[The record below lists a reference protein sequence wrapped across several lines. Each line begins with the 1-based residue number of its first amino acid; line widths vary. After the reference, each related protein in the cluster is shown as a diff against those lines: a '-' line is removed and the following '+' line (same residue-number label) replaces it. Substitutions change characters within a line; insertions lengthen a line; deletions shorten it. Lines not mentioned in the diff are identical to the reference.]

1 MAAAMAQPS
10 SPTSRRPALVLGLL
24 PAGLALV
31 RSLGRAGIPV
41 YGGVFRRNEFGLKS
55 RFLRASCI
63 AESADERTRDRRLL
77 AFLREL
83 AAGGRAVVFPE
94 RDEHVDFVLRNRDEL
109 AELADVP
116 VPLDPDVVA
125 RLRRK
130 DLLPSTAAAVGVD
143 APATVHAESEAA
155 IRAAGLE
162 PPFLL
167 KPVEGQGYALT
178 FGNKAVVADS
188 VDDAVNVWREA
199 GQAGFEMIVQ
209 ELVPDSHEHVYSLFT
224 YVGRSGEPLASVV
237 GRKVRQGPLRF
248 GTSAVF
254 EVRYDPQVLELGQR
268 LLASVGYTGF
278 AHVEFARDP
287 RDGLF
292 KVLEVN
298 TRTPVWGGIAMSRSF
313 DMAHVAYDDLCG
325 NPPPP
330 LGTYR
335 KEIAWIYLAKDL
347 WVSAQMARR
356 RELSPHEFFVH
367 YVRPGKARAIFAAD
381 DPLPALASVGYLRS
395 RLG

>member
-1 MAAAMAQPS
+1 MAAAMADPRPPQ
-10 SPTSRRPALVLGLL
+10 RPALVLGLL

-31 RSLGRAGIPV
+31 RSLGRAGVPV
-41 YGGVFRRNEFGLKS
+41 YGAAFRGNEFGLHS
-55 RFLRASCI
+55 RFLRDRCVASDG
-63 AESADERTRDRRLL
+63 DERTRDRRLL
-77 AFLREL
+77 AFLHEL
-83 AAGGRAVVFPE
+83 AGGGRAVLFPE
-94 RDEHVDFVLRNRDEL
+94 RDEHVDFVLRNRQQV
-109 AELADVP
+109 AEVADVP
-116 VPLDPDVVA
+116 LPPDAETVD

-130 DLLPSTAAAVGVD
+130 DQLPFTALQAGID
-143 APATVHAESEAA
+143 APSTVHAADEES
-155 IRAAGLE
+155 IRAAEIE

-167 KPVEGQGYALT
+167 KPVEGQEYALT
-178 FGNKAVVADS
+178 FGRKAIVAES
-188 VDDAVNVWREA
+188 VDEAIVAWREA
-199 GQAGFEMIVQ
+199 CEAGFEMIVQ
-209 ELVPDSHEHVYSLFT
+209 ELIPDSHEDVFSLFA
-224 YVGRSGEPLASVV
+224 YLGRDGTSLASVV

-254 EVRYDPQVLELGQR
+254 EVRFDPRVLELGLR

-287 RDGLF
+287 RDGRF

-313 DMAHVAYDDLCG
+313 DIARVAYDDLCG
-325 NPPPP
+325 IATPP

-335 KEIAWIYLAKDL
+335 KEVAWIYLAKDL

-356 RELSPHEFFVH
+356 RELSPHGFLVH

>member
-1 MAAAMAQPS
+1 MAERRDTPAE
-10 SPTSRRPALVLGLL
+10 RRPALVLGLL

-31 RSLGRAGIPV
+31 RSLGRAGVPV
-41 YGGVFRRNEFGLKS
+41 YGAVFRRNEFGLRS
-55 RFLRASCI
+55 RFLRGRCVTDGGGEEA
-63 AESADERTRDRRLL
+63 RDRQLL
-77 AFLREL
+77 AFLREI
-83 AAGGRAVVFPE
+83 ARGTRAVVFPE
-94 RDEHVDFVLRNRDEL
+94 RDEHVDFVLRNRE
-109 AELADVP
+109 EIEQIADVP
-116 VPLDPDVVA
+116 LPLEAGVVA
-125 RLRRK
+125 SLRRK
-130 DLLPSTAAAVGVD
+130 DLLPSTAAAAGVL
-143 APATVHAESEAA
+143 APATVHAEDEQA

-167 KPVEGQGYALT
+167 KPVEGQDYALT

-188 VDDAVNVWREA
+188 VDEAVAVWKEA
-199 GQAGFEMIVQ
+199 RGAGFEMIVQ
-209 ELVPDSHEHVYSLFT
+209 ELIPDSHEHVYSLFT
-224 YVGRSGEPLASVV
+224 YVGRTGEPLASVV

-254 EVRYDPQVLELGQR
+254 EVRYDPDVLDLGQR

-287 RDGLF
+287 RDGAF

-298 TRTPVWGGIAMSRSF
+298 TRTPVWGGIAMSHSF
-313 DMAHVAYDDLCG
+313 DISHVAYDDLCG
-325 NPPPP
+325 VATPE

-335 KEIAWIYLAKDL
+335 KEVAWIYLAKDL

-356 RELSPHEFFVH
+356 RELSPHEFLVH
-367 YVRPGKARAIFAAD
+367 YLRPGKARAIFAAD

>member
-1 MAAAMAQPS
+1 MAAAMADRPQS
-10 SPTSRRPALVLGLL
+10 QRPALVLGLL

-41 YGGVFRRNEFGLKS
+41 YGAALRGNEFGLRS
-55 RFLRASCI
+55 RFLRDRCVAG
-63 AESADERTRDRRLL
+63 EGDERTRDRRLL
-77 AFLREL
+77 AFLHEI
-83 AAGGRAVVFPE
+83 AGTQRAVLFPE
-94 RDEHVDFVLRNRDEL
+94 RDEHVDFVLRNREEI
-109 AELADVP
+109 AEVADVP
-116 VPLDPDVVA
+116 LPLDAETVG

-130 DLLPSTAAAVGVD
+130 DQLPATAERAGID
-143 APATVHAESEAA
+143 SPATVRADDEAA
-155 IRAAGLE
+155 IRAASLE

-167 KPVEGQGYALT
+167 KPVEGQEYALT
-178 FGNKAVVADS
+178 FGRKAVVAES
-188 VDDAVNVWREA
+188 VDEAIAFWREA
-199 GQAGFEMIVQ
+199 REAGFEMIVQ
-209 ELVPDSHEHVYSLFT
+209 ELVPDSHEQVFSLFT
-224 YVGRSGEPLASVV
+224 YVGREGEPLASVV

-254 EVRYDPQVLELGQR
+254 EVRFDPHVLELGQR

-287 RDGLF
+287 RDGRF

-313 DMAHVAYDDLCG
+313 DISHVAYDDLCG
-325 NPPPP
+325 IRTAP
-330 LGTYR
+330 LGTFR
-335 KEIAWIYLAKDL
+335 REVAWIYLAKDL

-356 RELSPHEFFVH
+356 RELSPHEFLVH